1 MEKLI
6 NVSLTLIL
14 ALAISLLGIGEA
26 LATELKVALY
36 PYVPRLEQ
44 FQTAIQAEWDLV
56 EPNVPL
62 NFVPSEDWDG
72 GYSKNPPEDADVY
85 VFDAMFFDYFR
96 SKNWLEPIQA
106 SEIDNLDDFVEYA
119 IDGVKVDGEYYA
131 IPQLG
136 CANIIFYHKEDAAI
150 ANATNLDEINNA
162 LSSCT
167 YTSEIPPNI
176 RGMMLDMAGGTTN
189 ATLYLDIAHS
199 LTGQY
204 PFPLPWTE
212 SELNSQAIDNMQDLL
227 GMASYENATDS
238 MKPKQQPYQQ
248 AEWFSN
254 GWGRAFMGY
263 TEAMSHM
270 SENTRQ
276 NIGFKVMPLSDQDQS
291 YPEVF
296 YADVIGVNTTTEQR
310 GTRDLAVKLANTMAA
325 STTMIASIGPDGT
338 SDYPQYLMATRP
350 SVFQTLEKSF
360 PLYGDMFRLIQGQN
374 IIMFKVNDQSRSW
387 LNTMKNSIRENARED
402 YSCGCD
408 YPAIEPILNNS
419 YAPEICGNT
428 CADHGSSWNG
438 QWTNAYPAAQ
448 ETSVCGCNAC
458 PLPSKSGT

>member
-1 MEKLI
+1 M
-6 NVSLTLIL
+6 
-14 ALAISLLGIGEA
+14 AISLLGIGEA
-26 LATELKVALY
+26 SATELHVALY

-44 FQTAIQAEWDLV
+44 FQTAIQAEWQKV
-56 EPNVPL
+56 QPEVPL
-62 NFVPSEDWDG
+62 NFVPAEDWDG
-72 GYSKNPPEDADVY
+72 GYSNNPPENADVY

-96 SKNWLEPIQA
+96 SQNWLEPIQA
-106 SEIDNLDDFVEYA
+106 SEINNLEDFVEYA
-119 IDGVKVDGEYYA
+119 IDGVKVGQEYYA

-136 CANIIFYHKEDAAI
+136 CANILFYHKEDAAI
-150 ANATNLDEINNA
+150 ANATNLDQIQNA

-167 YTSEIPPNI
+167 YTSEIPPDI

-204 PFPLPWTE
+204 PFLLPENE
-212 SELNSQAIDNMQDLL
+212 SQLNSQAIDNMQELL
-227 GMASYENATDS
+227 GMASYENATDQDDS
-238 MKPKQQPYQQ
+238 IKSYQR
-248 AEWFSN
+248 ADWFSD
-254 GWGRAFMGY
+254 GWGRALMGY
-263 TEAMSHM
+263 TEAMSNM

-296 YADVIGVNTTTEQR
+296 YADVIGVNTTSEER

-325 STTMIASIGPDGT
+325 STTMIASIGADASHP
-338 SDYPQYLMATRP
+338 YPQYLMATRP
-350 SVFQTLEKSF
+350 TIFQTLEKSF

-408 YPAIEPILNNS
+408 YPAIEPILNNT
-419 YAPEICGNT
+419 YAPWICGDT
-428 CADHGSSWNG
+428 CADHGGWNG
-438 QWTNAYPAAQ
+438 QWSNAYPAAQ

-458 PLPSKSGT
+458 PLP